1 MSDGTWAEGVA
12 RFEAVQRERHHDH
25 MAIPAEVL
33 RQSNRCLNCRRTI
46 LIMINRGMGWCSE
59 QCRKALAAGWEA
71 EAAVGATHALAV
83 LDGLRAAVP
92 DRYTERGLLAEPD
105 ELRATKECPLC
116 GEPLGQF
123 PGCPSCDQENGIYL

>member
-1 MSDGTWAEGVA
+1 MTDGTWAEGVA
-12 RFEAVQRERHHDH
+12 RFEAVQRERRRDH

-46 LIMINRGMGWCSE
+46 RIMINRGMGWCSE

-71 EAAVGATHALAV
+71 EAAVGAQHALTV

-92 DRYTERGLLAEPD
+92 DRYTEHGWLAQPD
-105 ELRATKECPLC
+105 DLRTADERHAD
-116 GEPLGQF
+116 E
-123 PGCPSCDQENGIYL
+123 